1 MINPLV
7 SIAGGMVRAYNAD
20 TAAAKKQAYDLA
32 QITAKYQAEADA
44 ADALLPKLYITG
56 DNGDRINILDNNGKT
71 INFPIDK
78 ASNEFDASSLAST
91 WMSAKNL
98 DSVQKL
104 SPTERQRFLEVGHNL
119 KELVAV
125 SSTKTAGDNIY
136 SRDNFHPILAEDFIY
151 KPPTDVV
158 SGPTMDNSDMTAVD
172 DEGTIKGVMVPE
184 KHFSMKTVNAY
195 ADSIV
200 NNDSTIKG
208 KGFSPEKARRFLVNK
223 YGPAALE
230 FAASIPD
237 LELQVMHGELNYE
250 TINKLVAKSYE
261 YFPET
266 TDGTVQKQAKRD
278 RFVINVIRSA
288 SNDYYTVHSDGW
300 KNENMK
306 DVVDNYAGNLGF
318 KLKDKDAVFEATES
332 GLLNTLKMIDLVKD
346 WQRDNPDQPVPA
358 GGLGR
363 LQGTIANFLD
373 PAEGGLRQIG
383 SMIGMFADV
392 GGFRFEKDGKSKLQ
406 NRIMKKFTPKYIA
419 EVGEFRAQYEVY
431 EEFIAYQ
438 LAAALQGGT
447 GGRTISDQDVL
458 NIKKAMGNS
467 LFQSGTFLMH
477 RLEEIG
483 SFLQGVYDKNR
494 LYAEANSVG
503 DLQTAEIF
511 KKYTY
516 GVKIAAMYRNGNNEK
531 ILVDRHGSQNYLNG
545 ELSATALHLLENLY
559 IEADR
564 KAGKTNL
571 LNGPQLIKQGIDPET
586 GEPYDVDNPYGT
598 PTGEVDSGDT
608 SSAGDGTKENGT
620 IVFKDKKLTV
630 KEAEALR
637 DDPNTSRVDKA
648 VIKNLI
654 EKFN

>member
-20 TAAAKKQAYDLA
+20 TAAAKKQAYDEAL
-32 QITAKYQAEADA
+32 IKAKVQTEADA
-44 ADALLPKLYITG
+44 ANALLPKLYITG
-56 DNGDRINILDNNGKT
+56 DNGDRINILDNDGKT

-78 ASNEFDASSLAST
+78 ATNEFDASNLAST
-91 WMSAKNL
+91 WMAAKDLKFMKN
-98 DSVQKL
+98 L
-104 SPTERQRFLEVGHNL
+104 SPTEYQRFLEVGHNL

-136 SRDNFHPILAEDFIY
+136 SRENFHPILAEDFTY
-151 KPPTDVV
+151 KPPTNTV
-158 SGPTMDNSDMTAVD
+158 SEPTIDNSDMTAID
-172 DEGTIKGVMVPE
+172 ANNQIQGVHISDKYFNKEV
-184 KHFSMKTVNAY
+184 VNNY
-195 ADSIV
+195 AASIV
-200 NNDSTIKG
+200 ENSKILRSSKI
-208 KGFSPEKARRFLVNK
+208 SEEKAIRSIITN

-237 LELQVMHGELNYE
+237 LEVQVANGELNYE

-306 DVVDNYAGNLGF
+306 KVVENYAKNLGF
-318 KLKDKDAVFEATES
+318 KLEDKDAVFEATAD
-332 GLLNTLKMIDLVKD
+332 GLKNTLKMIDLVRD

-373 PAEGGLRQIG
+373 PAEGGLKQIG
-383 SMIGMFADV
+383 SMLGMFADV
-392 GGFRFEKDGKSKLQ
+392 GGFRFENDGKNKLK
-406 NRIMKKFTPKYIA
+406 NRIMEKFTPKYIA
-419 EVGEFRAQYEVY
+419 DVGKFRAQYEVY

-483 SFLQGVYDKNR
+483 SFLQGIYDKNK
-494 LYAEANSVG
+494 LYAEANSIG

-516 GVKIAAMYRNGNNEK
+516 GVKIASMYRNGNNEK
-531 ILVDRHGSQNYLNG
+531 ILVDRHGSQNYVDG

-571 LNGPQLIKQGIDPET
+571 LNGATLIKQGIDPET

-598 PTGEVDSGDT
+598 PTGEVDGKDT
-608 SSAGDGTKENGT
+608 STAGDGTKENGT

-637 DDPNTSRVDKA
+637 DDPNTSPVDKA

>member
-7 SIAGGMVRAYNAD
+7 SIAGGMVRAHNAD

-32 QITAKYQAEADA
+32 QMTAKYQAEADA
-44 ADALLPKLYITG
+44 ANALLPKLYITG

-78 ASNEFDASSLAST
+78 ASNAFDASNLANT

-104 SPTERQRFLEVGHNL
+104 SPTERQRFLDVGHNL
-119 KELVAV
+119 KEIVALK
-125 SSTKTAGDNIY
+125 SSKTAGDNIY

-151 KPPTDVV
+151 KPSTDVV

-200 NNDSTIKG
+200 NNDSAIKG

-230 FAASIPD
+230 FAASVPD

-306 DVVDNYAGNLGF
+306 KVVENYAKNLGF

-346 WQRDNPDQPVPA
+346 WQRDNLDQPVPA

-363 LQGTIANFLD
+363 LQGVIANFLD

-392 GGFRFEKDGKSKLQ
+392 GGFRFENDGKNKLK
-406 NRIMKKFTPKYIA
+406 NRIMEKFTPKYIA
-419 EVGEFRAQYEVY
+419 DVGKFRAQYEVY

-571 LNGPQLIKQGIDPET
+571 LNGATLIKQGIDPET
-586 GEPYDVDNPYGT
+586 NEPYDIDNPYG
-598 PTGEVDSGDT
+598 EVDG
-608 SSAGDGTKENGT
+608 G
-620 IVFKDKKLTV
+620 DKKTDGNKGNTV
-630 KEAEALR
+630 NGFTLQEIQTMMSS
-637 DDPNTSRVDKA
+637 DDPSTSADGA
-648 VIKNLI
+648 DLLDDYN
-654 EKFN
+654 EGNFD